1 MAGKG
6 RPITNTRMYWPKDET
21 LAIQAL
27 QILEAAAV
35 RVLSRMDP
43 FHAGFVEKGELVV
56 EGFWRSFRYCK
67 GDEQLKYQFLHAVR
81 HMQVAYVKI
90 RYEQSGKKR
99 QLHPTVL
106 PDNPEGDPYICPYS
120 TVGFMAVDLIDD
132 MTKGDER

>member
-6 RPITNTRMYWPKDET
+6 RPITNFSNYWHEDG
-21 LAIQAL
+21 LM
-27 QILEAAAV
+27 ILEAAAV

-90 RYEQSGKKR
+90 RYEQSGTKNP
-99 QLHPTVL
+99 LHPTVL
-106 PDNPEGDPYICPYS
+106 PDSPEDDPYICPHS
-120 TVGFMAVDLIDD
+120 RVGFMAVDLIDE
-132 MTKGDER
+132 MRAAERTDDAI